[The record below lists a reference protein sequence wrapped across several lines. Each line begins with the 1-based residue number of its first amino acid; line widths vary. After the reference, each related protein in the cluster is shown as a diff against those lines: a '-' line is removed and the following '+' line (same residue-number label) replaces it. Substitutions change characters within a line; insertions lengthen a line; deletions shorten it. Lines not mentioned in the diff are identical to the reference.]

1 MCIFLCKLLILK
13 NTVLSDFVINSPLI
27 FSLTQFRKWRE
38 FSWFKLEIMF
48 LKPSI
53 AVGTSIT
60 NVFDT
65 YTCVDLNGNNL
76 SALNLGFCGIIRRI
90 PERLKK
96 LQDCDKM
103 RVRSIFRVIS
113 HLLWWIKKKLS
124 LHSWIMMTMYMS
136 STCKQ
141 KAKIKRSWTRL
152 GNVKWK

>member
-1 MCIFLCKLLILK
+1 
-13 NTVLSDFVINSPLI
+13 
-27 FSLTQFRKWRE
+27 
-38 FSWFKLEIMF
+38 MF

-103 RVRSIFRVIS
+103 RVRYFELYHICYDE
-113 HLLWWIKKKLS
+113 LKKNYPCILE
-124 LHSWIMMTMYMS
+124 L
-136 STCKQ
+136 
-141 KAKIKRSWTRL
+141 
-152 GNVKWK
+152 